1 MNPMI
6 DVKKV
11 ATLARL
17 TLTAEEETKY
27 QKQLSAV
34 FKYFEEI
41 ALIKTDG
48 VEPLVTPSEI
58 EQHWRDDAVKDVL
71 PSEAALQNAPEKS
84 GHLFKVPPVVG

>member
-1 MNPMI
+1 MI

-17 TLTAEEETKY
+17 TLTEEEEARY

-41 ALIKTDG
+41 AQIKTDG
-48 VEPLVTPSEI
+48 VEPMVTPSDI
-58 EQHWRDDAVKDVL
+58 EQHWREDKVKDVL
-71 PSEAALQNAPEKS
+71 SPEEALANAPEKS
-84 GHLFKVPPVVG
+84 GNLFKVPPVVG